1 MGREEANAAAHA
13 LGQALEKMSLGSGSA
28 VIGPVSAPE
37 GQGLLLQV
45 TVEGFHLLAC
55 SRRPG
60 QAYQPFIFT
69 DADSARAAVEN
80 LGAVLC
86 PPAGVEQEL
95 YFNTRNFA
103 R

>member
-1 MGREEANAAAHA
+1 MGREEARAGARA
-13 LGQALEKMSLGSGSA
+13 LGQALEKWALGAGNGA
-28 VIGPVSAPE
+28 VETVAAP
-37 GQGLLLQV
+37 QGFLLRAG
-45 TVEGFHLLAC
+45 VEGFHLLAC

-60 QAYQPFIFT
+60 QAYQPVVFA
-69 DADSARAAVEN
+69 DADSARVAAED
-80 LGAVLC
+80 LAGVLC